1 MNIFQNIASLFSGKS
16 DKTSTPEPAK
26 PESPTI
32 ESTVKKEEKPFKNT
46 IIKIL
51 NCFETGSTN
60 TDYSSVFKYRD
71 GDNGKKV
78 QVTLGRGFT
87 ECGGAL
93 WKVFEAYQKLG
104 GVNASELL
112 SYKKYSCQENLPY
125 NTTFLNLIKASKDDE
140 LFKKAQDEVYDE
152 VYWAGGAKW
161 FNDKGFKLPL
171 SLAVIQ
177 DSILHSG
184 SMLQFLMNKFPEV
197 PPVKGG
203 EEKSWIIA
211 YVNAR
216 HNWLQNHSNKILN
229 NTVYRTKFLK
239 GEIAKNN
246 WNLDIFP
253 IYPNG
258 VKIA

>member
-1 MNIFQNIASLFSGKS
+1 MNIFQNIASIFSSKS
-16 DKTSTPEPAK
+16 DKNSAPEPVNPVSPA
-26 PESPTI
+26 PEQPVK
-32 ESTVKKEEKPFKNT
+32 TVEPSFKDT

-51 NCFETGSTN
+51 NCFETGSAH

-87 ECGGAL
+87 ECGGTL
-93 WKVFEAYQKLG
+93 WQVFEHYQKLG

-112 SYKKYSCQENLPY
+112 SNKKYSCQENLPY
-125 NTTFLNLIKASKDDE
+125 NTNFLNLIKASKDDE

-152 VYWAGGAKW
+152 VYWAGGATW
-161 FNDKGFKLPL
+161 FKDKGFTLPL

-177 DSILHSG
+177 DSILQSG

-203 EEKSWIIA
+203 DEKKWIVA
-211 YVNAR
+211 YVDAR
-216 HNWLQNHSNKILN
+216 HNWLANHSNKILN
-229 NTVYRTKFLK
+229 NTIYRTKFFED
-239 GEIAKNN
+239 EIAKNN
-246 WNLDIFP
+246 WNLEMFP